1 LDLLNLIVETS
12 KMEISVQ
19 NESDYFLVKLQGNFD
34 SSETAK
40 LRQELL
46 PIVQTE
52 GNNML
57 VDLSGLAYVM
67 SEGLGQFVNLVVE
80 SRKASS
86 RVVFFSPT
94 PLVETVIRASNLN
107 KLFTMTNTRSEA
119 IEALKGS
126 SDA

>member
-1 LDLLNLIVETS
+1 
-12 KMEISVQ
+12 MEISVQ
-19 NESDYFLVKLQGNFD
+19 HESGYVLVKLQGNFD

-46 PIVQTE
+46 PIVQSQ
-52 GNNML
+52 GANML

-80 SRKASS
+80 ARKTSS
-86 RVVFFSPT
+86 HIVFFSPT

-107 KLFTMTNTRSEA
+107 KVFTMADTHEEA
-119 IEALKGS
+119 VEALKS
-126 SDA
+126 HSDA